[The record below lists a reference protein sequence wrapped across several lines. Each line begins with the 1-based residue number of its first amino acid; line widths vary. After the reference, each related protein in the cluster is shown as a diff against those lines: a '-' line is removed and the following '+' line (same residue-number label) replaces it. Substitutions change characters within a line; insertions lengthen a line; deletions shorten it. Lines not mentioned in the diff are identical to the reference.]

1 MPKRHSFHFQEEDID
16 MKRIAFSLGLLALSL
31 PLSLEAKPVGR
42 LVVPSES
49 NHEKER
55 MSFSISGRD
64 GDWSVETG
72 IIQSRPKTE
81 QRLDRHWDNQRPYP
95 KRVLGIILSH
105 KF

>member
-16 MKRIAFSLGLLALSL
+16 MKHIAFFLGLMALSL

-42 LVVPSES
+42 LVMSPES
-49 NHEKER
+49 TNEKDR
-55 MSFSISGRD
+55 MSFSVSGRD
-64 GDWSVETG
+64 EDWSVETG

-81 QRLDRHWDNQRPYP
+81 QRLDRHWNNQRPYP